1 MSATTG
7 HHISLSEHHWE
18 QTLLT
23 RSPKRAGELSI
34 ILPAK
39 NEAEGLRIVLPELV
53 KSFPHAEIIVVNDG
67 SSDDTVSVCQ
77 EHRVKLVNRPYAMGN
92 GAAIKAGARE
102 ATGNILVFMDAD
114 GQHKPEDISKLLQK
128 LEEGFDVVVGARDGN
143 SQASLGRW
151 FANFGY
157 NRFASLIVGRRI
169 DDLTSGFRAA
179 KASRFKEFLHLL
191 PNGFSYPTTST
202 MAFFRSGYPVAY
214 VPIQTKKRSGKS
226 HIKWARDGLRFL
238 VIVFKVGTLYA
249 PLKIFIP
256 FSGVSFMAG
265 LANYAYTYFTEGR
278 FTNMSAVL
286 FIVAILIFLMGLLSE
301 QITMLLFQ
309 KTDQR

>member
-1 MSATTG
+1 MG
-7 HHISLSEHHWE
+7 
-18 QTLLT
+18 
-23 RSPKRAGELSI
+23 LSI

-39 NEAEGLRIVLPELV
+39 NEALGLRSLLPTLLRNLTN
-53 KSFPHAEIIVVNDG
+53 PEIIVVNDG
-67 SSDDTVSVCQ
+67 STDETATVCKEYDV
-77 EHRVKLVNRPYAMGN
+77 RVVSHPYPMGN
-92 GAAIKAGARE
+92 GAAIKTGTRS
-102 ATGNILVFMDAD
+102 ATGDILIFMDAD
-114 GQHKPEDISKLLQK
+114 GQHQPEDIPKLLEK
-128 LEEGFDVVVGARDGN
+128 LEEGFDMVVGARDGN

-169 DDLTSGFRAA
+169 DDLTSGFRVA
-179 KASRFKEFLHLL
+179 KANQFREFLHLL

-226 HIKWARDGLRFL
+226 HIKWVRDGLRFL
-238 VIVFKVGTLYA
+238 VIVFKIGTLYA
-249 PLKIFIP
+249 PLKIFLP
-256 FSGVSFMAG
+256 FSMVSFAAG
-265 LANYAYTYFTEGR
+265 LANYAYTYITGGR

-286 FIVAILIFLMGLLSE
+286 FIVAVLIFLMGLLSE

-309 KTDQR
+309 KTDRR

>member
-1 MSATTG
+1 MKTK
-7 HHISLSEHHWE
+7 IS
-18 QTLLT
+18 
-23 RSPKRAGELSI
+23 I
-34 ILPAK
+34 VLPAK
-39 NEAEGLRIVLPELV
+39 NEASGLRVLLPQLTRDF
-53 KSFPHAEIIVVNDG
+53 KGHEIMVVNDG
-67 SSDDTVSVCQ
+67 STDDTIRVC
-77 EHRVKLVNRPYAMGN
+77 EEYEVGAISHPYPMGN
-92 GAAIKAGARE
+92 GAAIKTRARA
-102 ATGNILVFMDAD
+102 ATGNVLVFMDAD
-114 GQHKPEDISKLLQK
+114 GQHQPEDIPKLLQK
-128 LEEGFDVVVGARDGN
+128 LDEGFDMVVGARDGN

-169 DDLTSGFRAA
+169 DDLTSGFRAV
-179 KASRFKEFLHLL
+179 KASRFREFLHLL

-256 FSGVSFMAG
+256 FSGLSFMAG
-265 LANYAYTYFTEGR
+265 LANYTYTYITEGR

-286 FIVAILIFLMGLLSE
+286 FIVAVLIFLMGLLSE
-301 QITMLLFQ
+301 QVTMLLY
-309 KTDQR
+309 QRSDPK